1 MMEEAVRLILGVD
14 KNSIKDMYS
23 LLKKKYNPQNKPVS
37 FAENELLE
45 MDSILEKG
53 NEIRL

>member
-1 MMEEAVRLILGVD
+1 MDVFEAVRLILGVD

-37 FAENELLE
+37 TTSRN
-45 MDSILEKG
+45 
-53 NEIRL
+53 

>member
-1 MMEEAVRLILGVD
+1 MEEAVRLILGVD